1 MKIAI
6 LGTRGIPNN
15 YGGFEQCA
23 EFLSIGLVK
32 KGHKVTVYSP
42 SFHPFNEQFYKGVQI
57 IKKNSPINIFGKS
70 ASNFIYDYLCLKDA
84 TKKDFDIILQ
94 LGLITSALS
103 IIFCKH
109 RGKTI
114 VTNID
119 GLEWKRSKWNR
130 LVQKLTRL
138 LEKYGVKYSDYLIAD
153 NLAIKD
159 YLFEKYNV
167 ESRKIEYGTVP
178 LEKPDISFLQKYRM
192 SEGNYLVT
200 IARLEPENNI
210 EMICDGY
217 INSKIKMP
225 YYIIGN
231 HLTDYGDF
239 LKDKYRGYDIKFLGG
254 IYDKKCLDS
263 IRYYSFCYIHG
274 HSVGGTNPALLEAMA
289 AKSLI
294 IAHKNRFNRS
304 VINDDAFY
312 FSSAYDITK
321 ILKRSNLLSD
331 KNKFIANNCK
341 KINQL
346 YSWRVIV
353 GKYEKYFLEILNKK

>member
-1 MKIAI
+1 MKIAPRN
-6 LGTRGIPNN
+6 RGIPNN

-32 KGHKVTVYSP
+32 KGHSVTVYSP

-57 IKKNSPINIFGKS
+57 IKKNSPQNIFGKS
-70 ASNFIYDYLCLKDA
+70 ASNFIYDYLCFKDE

-119 GLEWKRSKWNR
+119 GLEWKRSKWNK
-130 LVQKLTRL
+130 LIQSLTRL

-153 NLAIKD
+153 NLAIQD
-159 YLFEKYNV
+159 YLFNEYNV
-167 ESRKIEYGTVP
+167 ESELIEYGTVP
-178 LEKPDISFLQKYRM
+178 VNKPDLSYLQKYNM
-192 SEGNYLVT
+192 CKAKYIVT
-200 IARLEPENNI
+200 IARLEPENNL
-210 EMICDGY
+210 EMMCDGY

-239 LKDKYRGYDIKFLGG
+239 LKDKYRGYGIKFLGG
-254 IYDKKCLDS
+254 IYDKTCLDS

-289 AKSLI
+289 AKAFI

-304 VINDDAFY
+304 VINDDAYY
-312 FSSAYDITK
+312 FNSAFDITK
-321 ILKRSNLLSD
+321 ILKRNNLLLH
-331 KNKFIANNCK
+331 KNKFIYNNCK
-341 KINQL
+341 KIDQL
-346 YSWRVIV
+346 YSWRIIV
-353 GKYEKYFLEILNKK
+353 DKYEEYFLEILNKK